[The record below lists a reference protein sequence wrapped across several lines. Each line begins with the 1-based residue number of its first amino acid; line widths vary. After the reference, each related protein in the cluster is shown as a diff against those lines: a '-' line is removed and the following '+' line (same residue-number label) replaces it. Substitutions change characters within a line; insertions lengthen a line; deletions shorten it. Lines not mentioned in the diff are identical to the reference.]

1 MTRRYCDA
9 VAALLAL
16 ASSMMWGTA
25 DFLGGVLSRRLPP
38 LAVYGI
44 SQMIGFVLLVA
55 LATAR
60 GGWAAPPDYWLWAIA
75 GSLAGLVGMV
85 AFYGALAIGPM
96 GLISPFVSLSVLV
109 PLGVGLLR
117 GEAPGSVAMLGIVLA
132 IVGILLASGPEL
144 SGAESARPLVLAG
157 IATASF
163 GAMFVFMAE
172 GSARNPLMTM
182 TGMRVT
188 TAVIFVA
195 VLLKVRNFGGARP
208 RDLLPLAIIGVF
220 DAAANVAFGYS
231 TTLGLLSTTSVL
243 GDLYPVMTAVLAAI
257 ILRERLRPVQYAG
270 VAAALTGV
278 LLISAGG

>member
-1 MTRRYCDA
+1 
-9 VAALLAL
+9 
-16 ASSMMWGTA
+16 MMWGTA
-25 DFLGGVLSRRLPP
+25 DFVGGVLSRRLAP

-44 SQMIGFVLLVA
+44 SQIVGLLLLVG

-60 GGWAAPPDYWLWAIA
+60 GGWSAPPDYWPWAVA
-75 GSLAGLVGMV
+75 GSVAGLIGMV
-85 AFYGALAIGPM
+85 AFYAALAIGPM

-109 PLGVGLLR
+109 PLAVGLIR
-117 GEAPGSVAMLGIVLA
+117 GESPGSLAILGIVLA

-157 IATASF
+157 IATVSF
-163 GAMFVFMAE
+163 GGMFVFMAE

-188 TAVIFVA
+188 TAVIFVV
-195 VLLKVRNFGGARP
+195 VLLKVRSFGGAGP
-208 RDLLPLAIIGVF
+208 RDLLPLAVIGVF
-220 DAAANVAFGYS
+220 DASANVAFGYS

-270 VAAALTGV
+270 VAAALAGV
-278 LLISAGG
+278 LLISAGA